1 MKKIIQI
8 IIFPINSLFA
18 YELTCNFE
26 EVYQNSEIQQGVF
39 LIKDEM
45 MRYQYYNQELFTII
59 AKNKKYF
66 LIKNDSKIVQK
77 LDEKTDVFDT
87 LREIVLDFPKLK
99 NIYKKNNLIIKI
111 EKSTD
116 QFIKRVSINSD
127 EVNLSINMINCK
139 FNEIEKKYFNHFNF
153 VEYNG

>member
-1 MKKIIQI
+1 MKKIILI
-8 IIFPINSLFA
+8 IFFPINSLFA
-18 YELTCNFE
+18 YEVTCNFE

-77 LDEKTDVFDT
+77 LIEKTDVFDT

-99 NIYKKNNLIIKI
+99 NIYKKNNLVIKI
-111 EKSTD
+111 EKSID
-116 QFIKRVSINSD
+116 QFIRRVSINSD

>member
-1 MKKIIQI
+1 LKKIILI
-8 IIFPINSLFA
+8 IFFPINSLFA
-18 YELTCNFE
+18 YEVTCNFE

-66 LIKNDSKIVQK
+66 LVKNDTKIVQK
-77 LDEKTDVFDT
+77 LNEKTDVFDS

-99 NIYKKNNLIIKI
+99 NTYKKNNLVIKI
-111 EKSTD
+111 EKNID

-127 EVNLSINMINCK
+127 EVNLSINVINCR

-153 VEYNG
+153 VEYDG

>member
-1 MKKIIQI
+1 MKKIILI
-8 IIFPINSLFA
+8 IFFPINSLFA
-18 YELTCNFE
+18 YEVTCNFE
-26 EVYQNSEIQQGVF
+26 EVYQNSEIQQGIF

-77 LDEKTDVFDT
+77 LIEKTDVFDT

-99 NIYKKNNLIIKI
+99 NIYKKNKLVIKI

>member
-1 MKKIIQI
+1 MKKIILI
-8 IIFPINSLFA
+8 IFFPINSLFA
-18 YELTCNFE
+18 YEVTCNFE

-77 LDEKTDVFDT
+77 LIEKTDVFDT

-99 NIYKKNNLIIKI
+99 NIYKKNNLVIKI
-111 EKSTD
+111 EKSID

>member
-1 MKKIIQI
+1 MKKIILI
-8 IIFPINSLFA
+8 IFFPINSLFA
-18 YELTCNFE
+18 YEVTCNFE

-45 MRYQYYNQELFTII
+45 MRYQYYNQDLFTII

-77 LDEKTDVFDT
+77 LNEKTDVIDT

-99 NIYKKNNLIIKI
+99 NTYKKNNLVIKI
-111 EKSTD
+111 EKSID
-116 QFIKRVSINSD
+116 KFIKRVSINSD
-127 EVNLSINMINCK
+127 EVNLSINVINCK
-139 FNEIEKKYFNHFNF
+139 FNGIENKYFNHFNF
-153 VEYNG
+153 VEYDG

>member
-1 MKKIIQI
+1 MKKIILI
-8 IIFPINSLFA
+8 IFFPINSLFA
-18 YELTCNFE
+18 YEVTCNFE

-66 LIKNDSKIVQK
+66 LVKNDTKIVQK
-77 LDEKTDVFDT
+77 LNEKTDVFDS

-99 NIYKKNNLIIKI
+99 NTYKKNNLVIKI
-111 EKSTD
+111 EKNID

-127 EVNLSINMINCK
+127 EVNLSINVINCR

-153 VEYNG
+153 VEYDG

>member
-1 MKKIIQI
+1 MKKIILI
-8 IIFPINSLFA
+8 IFFPINSLFA
-18 YELTCNFE
+18 YEVTCNFE

-77 LDEKTDVFDT
+77 LNEKTDVFDT

-99 NIYKKNNLIIKI
+99 NIYKKNNLVIKI
-111 EKSTD
+111 EKSID

-153 VEYNG
+153 VEYDG

>member
-1 MKKIIQI
+1 MKKIILI
-8 IIFPINSLFA
+8 IFFPINSLFA
-18 YELTCNFE
+18 YEVTCNFE

-77 LDEKTDVFDT
+77 LNEKTDVFDT

-99 NIYKKNNLIIKI
+99 NIYKKNNLVIKI
-111 EKSTD
+111 EKSID

>member
-1 MKKIIQI
+1 MKKIILI
-8 IIFPINSLFA
+8 IFFPINSLFA
-18 YELTCNFE
+18 YEVTCNFE
-26 EVYQNSEIQQGVF
+26 EVYQNSEIQQGIF

-66 LIKNDSKIVQK
+66 LIKNDSKVVQK
-77 LDEKTDVFDT
+77 LNEKTDVFDT

-99 NIYKKNNLIIKI
+99 NIYKKNNLVIKI

>member
-1 MKKIIQI
+1 MKKIILI
-8 IIFPINSLFA
+8 IFFPINSLFA
-18 YELTCNFE
+18 YEVTCNFE
-26 EVYQNSEIQQGVF
+26 EVYQNSEIQQGIF

-45 MRYQYYNQELFTII
+45 MRYQYYDQELFTII

-77 LDEKTDVFDT
+77 LIEKTDVFDT

-99 NIYKKNNLIIKI
+99 NIYKKNNLVIKI

-127 EVNLSINMINCK
+127 EVNLSINIINCK

>member
-1 MKKIIQI
+1 
-8 IIFPINSLFA
+8 
-18 YELTCNFE
+18 
-26 EVYQNSEIQQGVF
+26 
-39 LIKDEM
+39 M

-77 LDEKTDVFDT
+77 LIEKTDVFDT

-99 NIYKKNNLIIKI
+99 NIYKKNNLVIKI

>member
-1 MKKIIQI
+1 MKKIILI
-8 IIFPINSLFA
+8 IFFPINSLFA
-18 YELTCNFE
+18 YEVTCNFE
-26 EVYQNSEIQQGVF
+26 EVYQNSEIQQGIF

-77 LDEKTDVFDT
+77 LIEKTDVFDT

-99 NIYKKNNLIIKI
+99 NIYKKNNLVIKI